1 MPSRSGRS
9 PLSPAPSPYRNRET
23 ITTSSSNL
31 AIFPKQQL
39 SPPLQLLVLRPLQV
53 GCRIKDFPPPL
64 PTHHVAIFFTIVLTM
79 AIPSTFT
86 SLPQPH
92 ATPRIGFDSVP
103 ANLASQHDRQRTM
116 EIEMDD
122 GSTGRGILIGM
133 LSASSFA
140 IFIAILIALIYFFRN
155 TTRGRILLDRMGRPG
170 QYDDEQAMLREEAE
184 ALETMDDMQ
193 RAEYLRA
200 KGVLPVC
207 WICDSRKAD
216 NILQHSYKQI
226 HPSRS
231 RQTYRCRSSWPYK
244 KKAFLHGSLNQ
255 N

>member
-1 MPSRSGRS
+1 
-9 PLSPAPSPYRNRET
+9 
-23 ITTSSSNL
+23 
-31 AIFPKQQL
+31 
-39 SPPLQLLVLRPLQV
+39 
-53 GCRIKDFPPPL
+53 
-64 PTHHVAIFFTIVLTM
+64 
-79 AIPSTFT
+79 
-86 SLPQPH
+86 
-92 ATPRIGFDSVP
+92 
-103 ANLASQHDRQRTM
+103 M

-200 KGVLPVC
+200 KGMLPTMLV
-207 WICDSRKAD
+207 DSLLAD
-216 NILQHSYKQI
+216 TQHSQV
-226 HPSRS
+226 S
-231 RQTYRCRSSWPYK
+231 
-244 KKAFLHGSLNQ
+244 
-255 N
+255 